1 MTSPGSYE
9 VQEVLPSLAHH
20 AELVFDLRGLGLMA
34 GPGQRLSDLLQ
45 LLLVLLGH
53 ANLLLVVLEAGRD
66 RERERE
72 RGEGEARGR
81 GMEIGRA
88 HV

>member
-34 GPGQRLSDLLQ
+34 GPGQTLSDLLQ
-45 LLLVLLGH
+45 LLLVLLRHGD
-53 ANLLLVVLEAGRD
+53 LLLVVLETTRTRPVGT
-66 RERERE
+66 
-72 RGEGEARGR
+72 
-81 GMEIGRA
+81 
-88 HV
+88 